1 MLQGRSDRKI
11 SSLTG
16 AVVEVVHPSIG
27 DTVSHNHVIEV
38 SQLVETRP
46 LNRFHILVVSLC
58 ILILYVDGIDFAAAN
73 VAAPQIV
80 KALGL
85 DGSAMGLIFGA
96 GNFGILLGTLVFGY
110 VGDLRGRKIGA
121 IAGVFAYSLP
131 ASAIFWATNIDHLIF
146 LRFLAG
152 YLLM

>member
-1 MLQGRSDRKI
+1 
-11 SSLTG
+11 
-16 AVVEVVHPSIG
+16 
-27 DTVSHNHVIEV
+27 
-38 SQLVETRP
+38 
-46 LNRFHILVVSLC
+46 
-58 ILILYVDGIDFAAAN
+58 
-73 VAAPQIV
+73 
-80 KALGL
+80 
-85 DGSAMGLIFGA
+85 MGLIFGA